1 MKQHLSIAVVGG
13 GVAGITAAFLLQK
26 KHHVTLYEKN
36 DYVGGHTNTVTISS
50 GPDSGLRVDTGFIV
64 MNDRTYPLFSRFL
77 SSLGVKT
84 SKTDMSFSYY
94 CRMTGLQY
102 GSSGLNSL
110 LAQRKNILNPGYWRF
125 LGEITRFF
133 KVVQKRLKDGSLK
146 GLTLAEF
153 IRQKKFSSR
162 LTDNYLLPMSA
173 AIWSSS
179 DRDIMGFPMESFARF
194 YDNHG
199 LLSARKHPQWYFV
212 TGGSRTYVEAFLKQ
226 FSGQVFTGS
235 PVQSLRRDDSG
246 VSIRTADGSRKV
258 FDAVVI
264 AVHADEALK
273 LLEDP
278 SEQEHLLL
286 SPWRYS
292 NNMVYLHNDTSLL
305 PPNPRARSSWNTIR
319 DHGHRSESPITVT
332 YHMNRLQKL
341 QSRTDYCVTLNP
353 SRPVA
358 EKHILDSMLYTHP
371 VFSFA
376 AMDTQSGLNELNGKR
391 HTWFCG
397 SYFGYGFHEDA
408 VRSSVAVGRQFGV
421 NL

>member
-26 KHHVTLYEKN
+26 KHRVTLYERN

-77 SSLGVKT
+77 SSLDVKT

-153 IRQKKFSSR
+153 IHQENFSSR

-173 AIWSSS
+173 AIWSAS

-199 LLSARKHPQWYFV
+199 LLSATKHPQWYFV

-235 PVQSLRRDDSG
+235 PVQSLHRDDSG
-246 VSIRTADGSRKV
+246 VSIRTADGSRKD

-264 AVHADEALK
+264 AVHADEALQ

-278 SEQEHLLL
+278 SEQEHHLL

-358 EKHILDSMLYTHP
+358 EKYILDSMLYTHP